1 MRLLRKHSI
10 GLTSTE
16 FDYLDGVT
24 SGIQT
29 QMDGKAPLASP
40 TFTGTVAGVTATHVG
55 LGNATNESKAT
66 MFTSPTFTGNVLSTG
81 QPCFQMQV
89 GSSQSSPATGA
100 TIVFS
105 TERFDVGSDFTG
117 NTFTAP
123 VTGKYL
129 FSWCIDVQVL
139 DKDNTGAWVELITS
153 NHTYQYILLQ
163 DPAGFDEDP
172 TYWPFVGSL
181 TCDLDASDTAYLT
194 WNFSSGVTCDAI
206 RPESYWSGV
215 LIC

>member
-1 MRLLRKHSI
+1 
-10 GLTSTE
+10 
-16 FDYLDGVT
+16 
-24 SGIQT
+24 T

-40 TFTGTVAGVTATHVG
+40 TFTG
-55 LGNATNESKAT
+55 
-66 MFTSPTFTGNVLSTG
+66 NVLATG
-81 QPCFQMQV
+81 QPCFQVQV
-89 GSSQSSPATGA
+89 GSEQSSPATGA

-181 TCDLDASDTAYLT
+181 TCDLDSADTAHLT
-194 WNFSSGVTCDAI
+194 WNFFTGITCSGI